1 MGSPVNR
8 STILSVYVI
17 LKNTAY
23 FLTCLTLTK
32 EGFAQTLY
40 SIPWC
45 NVVYIAL
52 LMVQTTQRS
61 CGVDTEDMLQHSAVQ
76 SVTSNVYH
84 KVGLQHFTLN
94 ITCSFVSLFH
104 SSSSLVLLEGN
115 ITCLHQFLTD
125 DDCTIWLLSLN
136 CSTASTKSV
145 ERLSLKLSTSPL
157 SRFDRVR
164 NWCRKVQ
171 CLEGS
176 FTCNC
181 EVFNVRLPP

>member
-1 MGSPVNR
+1 MH
-8 STILSVYVI
+8 
-17 LKNTAY
+17 KHFTAY
-23 FLTCLTLTK
+23 CGAMSYTLHYSWCKLLNVHVGLTQKTCCNTV
-32 EGFAQTLY
+32 LY
-40 SIPWC
+40 SPLP
-45 NVVYIAL
+45 V
-52 LMVQTTQRS
+52 
-61 CGVDTEDMLQHSAVQ
+61 H
-76 SVTSNVYH
+76 VYH